1 MAVLSKEEFLNW
13 AKEYDSERGLSEKD
27 YGLLYEYLE
36 VYGYSVGVDV
46 ENCIYRVDMEEDG
59 IIFYSIDELIKE
71 VSGWNARLLEVYN
84 ISLKVVDMSSEEKLC
99 VNQVIEK
106 LNIQYK
112 DLDRMYMTTEL
123 GKMLR
128 KALKSIVEEGV
139 LL

>member
-13 AKEYDSERGLSEKD
+13 AKKYDSERGLSEKD

-36 VYGYSVGVDV
+36 VYGYSVGVDA

-71 VSGWNARLLEVYN
+71 VSGWNARFLEVYN
-84 ISLKVVDMSSEEKLC
+84 ISLKVVDMSSEEKMC

-112 DLDRMYMTTEL
+112 DLDRMYNTTEL
-123 GKMLR
+123 GKMI
-128 KALKSIVEEGV
+128 KETCEWIAEEGV
-139 LL
+139 